1 MPKRSAKPSLGS
13 YNASRT
19 KQQEHSLDQH
29 THQVANFATKHT
41 ILGNALHSPQRKR
54 WNWRYK
60 KDYASSAFND
70 KITTKNCYSSY
81 TIHHQ
86 SICEAR
92 EPHTKPENKVN
103 NDREINNKE
112 DDTNESLSLEE
123 RLTNL

>member
-70 KITTKNCYSSY
+70 KITTY

>member
-1 MPKRSAKPSLGS
+1 MELAIQKRLCLICLQRQNHHVSKC
-13 YNASRT
+13 RT
-19 KQQEHSLDQH
+19 LKFTENLC
-29 THQVANFATKHT
+29 
-41 ILGNALHSPQRKR
+41 QR
-54 WNWRYK
+54 
-60 KDYASSAFND
+60 
-70 KITTKNCYSSY
+70 KNCYSSY